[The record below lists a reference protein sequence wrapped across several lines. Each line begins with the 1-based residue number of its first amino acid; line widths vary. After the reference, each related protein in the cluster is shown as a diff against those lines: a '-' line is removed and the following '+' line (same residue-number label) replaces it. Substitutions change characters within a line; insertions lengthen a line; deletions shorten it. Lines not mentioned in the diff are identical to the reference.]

1 MANKPEIPHGLPL
14 IEAACEAADLV
25 FASGDGF
32 WQDLDERVA
41 GFGLDAVLDQALA
54 GRSAPRV
61 WVLVHEPGQPQLA
74 AAAALGLARA
84 LADRGQAA
92 LVIDGDDHA
101 TALSRWAGREN
112 DEGWIDIARYGTS
125 VLTSGVA
132 LPFAGRAAYLLGVGS
147 YAPTDAT
154 DQEIEH
160 LITRLRRQADDLL
173 VVLPGGARAAAWA
186 RKADIRLLC
195 HDQAVLTPSR
205 LGSVVANLTDAGVA
219 PTALLGF
226 GRQAVPAA
234 PPAKTEAETEI
245 LAAADVELPAD
256 KAPEAPEA
264 PRDTGVAAALAAAE
278 ADDRVADAS
287 GAEFAR
293 RRGTSSVFWLV
304 AVTATVLIACV
315 AFYYFRYVRVP
326 DGDVFGDAPALTHQE
341 QQLPATATTGA
352 PAGGEPEPTVTR
364 ADRHRGRGDGRRPRR
379 GRARD
384 RGRGHDRPPPP
395 AGGQADRAGDR
406 TGGDARSAAPAAP
419 VSTSPPT
426 RCPSA
431 GTAGPCRSTRS
442 ATAPRR
448 TRRSPRLERRGMKA
462 AVRIVEL
469 PDSGRWWRVYVGSFA
484 SRNEARAAE
493 PALFARLRT
502 DWAQPTRFTVAV
514 TDTAG
519 H

>member
-1 MANKPEIPHGLPL
+1 MAQTPEIPHGLPQ
-14 IEAACEAADLV
+14 IEAGCDAADLV
-25 FASGDGF
+25 FGSGDGF

-41 GFGLDAVLDQALA
+41 GYGLDKVLDRALA

-92 LVIDGDDHA
+92 LVIDGDDHS

-154 DQEIEH
+154 EQEIEH

-173 VVLPGGARAAAWA
+173 VVLPGGAQAAAWA

-195 HDQAVLTPSR
+195 HDQAVLTPAR
-205 LGSVVANLTDAGVA
+205 LGAVVANLTDAGVA

-226 GRQAVPAA
+226 GQRPVAAAPAAA
-234 PPAKTEAETEI
+234 PPGDQPATAAEP
-245 LAAADVELPAD
+245 V
-256 KAPEAPEA
+256 KA
-264 PRDTGVAAALAAAE
+264 GVAAVLAAAE
-278 ADDRVADAS
+278 ATDRTTDAPE
-287 GAEFAR
+287 AESAR

-304 AVTATVLIACV
+304 AVTATILIACV
-315 AFYYFRYVRVP
+315 AVYYFRYVRVP
-326 DGDVFGDAPALTHQE
+326 DGSVFADP
-341 QQLPATATTGA
+341 
-352 PAGGEPEPTVTR
+352 PTVTR
-364 ADRHRGRGDGRRPRR
+364 QET
-379 GRARD
+379 
-384 RGRGHDRPPPP
+384 PPP
-395 AGGQADRAGDR
+395 AGSSLPVSGADEPVVPAAAAADSQARGD
-406 TGGDARSAAPAAP
+406 TLTAAATTTAAAAAADTQAAPPVALPQPPAEPPTKAAAAP
-419 VSTSPPT
+419 TAAAAFDLVPYQVPVGRDGWALQVYSFRDSTS
-426 RCPSA
+426 A
-431 GTAGPCRSTRS
+431 NEEVA
-442 ATAPRR
+442 
-448 TRRSPRLERRGMKA
+448 RLGRRGMKA

-469 PDSGRWWRVYVGSFA
+469 PDTGRWWRVYVGSFA
-484 SRNEARAAE
+484 SRNAARAAE
-493 PALFARLRT
+493 PTLFARLRT

>member
-1 MANKPEIPHGLPL
+1 MANKPEIPHGLPI
-14 IEAACEAADLV
+14 IEAACDAADLV
-25 FASGDGF
+25 FGAGDGF
-32 WQDLDERVA
+32 WLDLDERVA
-41 GFGLDAVLDQALA
+41 AFGLAAVLDQALA

-92 LVIDGDDHA
+92 LVIDGDDHS
-101 TALSRWAGREN
+101 TALSRWAGRDNE
-112 DEGWIDIARYGTS
+112 EGWIDIARYGTS

-173 VVLPGGARAAAWA
+173 VVLPGGAHAAPWA

-205 LGSVVANLTDAGVA
+205 LGAVVANLTDAGVA

-226 GRQAVPAA
+226 GRQVEAAA
-234 PPAKTEAETEI
+234 PPVKT
-245 LAAADVELPAD
+245 AAAPETDPPAVVEV
-256 KAPEAPEA
+256 EASRE
-264 PRDTGVAAALAAAE
+264 TGVAAALAAAE
-278 ADDRVADAS
+278 VSDRAADAT

-326 DGDVFGDAPALTHQE
+326 DGDVFGDTPTMTRQE
-341 QQLPATATTGA
+341 QPVPATATGQATIGGDPEPLTTAPTETRALTDTVVVATGA
-352 PAGGEPEPTVTR
+352 DLAGTEPQPTVT
-364 ADRHRGRGDGRRPRR
+364 ADPPPQATGQTIAQATEPTPAAAAQPSADPVFDPVPYQVPVGRDGWALQVYSFRDSTSANEEIARLGRR
-379 GRARD
+379 G
-384 RGRGHDRPPPP
+384 
-395 AGGQADRAGDR
+395 
-406 TGGDARSAAPAAP
+406 
-419 VSTSPPT
+419 
-426 RCPSA
+426 
-431 GTAGPCRSTRS
+431 
-442 ATAPRR
+442 
-448 TRRSPRLERRGMKA
+448 LKA

-469 PDSGRWWRVYVGSFA
+469 PDSGRWWRIYVGSYA